1 MSYEIERERI
11 ATLSFYAAVLLL
23 VYLMYRLLEPF
34 FMPLA
39 WAVVLV
45 VLCHPW
51 HVWLEARLGKSGAAA
66 ASTFIVTCMIVVPSL
81 LLMTAFIQQGTLA
94 IADLENALSAGHL
107 PRLQRGWEWAQE
119 HLLGQKPSDLADLV
133 KQATTW
139 AAGFLASQVGV
150 VLRNVLVLI
159 VDLFVM
165 LFALFFLFRD
175 ADLIM
180 DIVRRALPFEEP
192 NRGRMIAQARELVH
206 STVTSGLIVAAVQG
220 LLGGL
225 AFAVLGISAPVFWG
239 IMMAFFALLPFVGAS
254 VIWGPA
260 AIWLLVVG
268 EVGRGVILVGLGA
281 GIVGTADNFLLP
293 VLLSGRAR
301 LNGLLVFISLL
312 GGLAVFGL
320 LGLVLGPIVVV
331 TATGLLRTY
340 TARE

>member
-1 MSYEIERERI
+1 
-11 ATLSFYAAVLLL
+11 
-23 VYLMYRLLEPF
+23 
-34 FMPLA
+34 
-39 WAVVLV
+39 
-45 VLCHPW
+45 
-51 HVWLEARLGKSGAAA
+51 
-66 ASTFIVTCMIVVPSL
+66 
-81 LLMTAFIQQGTLA
+81 
-94 IADLENALSAGHL
+94 
-107 PRLQRGWEWAQE
+107 
-119 HLLGQKPSDLADLV
+119 
-133 KQATTW
+133 
-139 AAGFLASQVGV
+139 

-239 IMMAFFALLPFVGAS
+239 
-254 VIWGPA
+254 PA